1 MMKTFIIKNSLL
13 CDHRGKQQNDIQIEN
28 GKITRI
34 APRIDGENI
43 LDTSSCILLPACIDL
58 NIRTKNDTQ
67 KGLQN
72 LEKKAITGGVGTIAL
87 STQAKSLELFKF
99 FNTQS
104 PVSFLPSIIPYIQG
118 KIQEVS
124 QLHNNGSVALSLDT
138 SIPSEAL
145 ICLYKY
151 AKMLS
156 LPCLC
161 SFFSE
166 GANIQSEMSYQMG
179 LSGISEYIEKMD
191 FSRLIPLIE
200 NIQIPTL
207 FQALSNFSL
216 FEDIQSY
223 PLIQGEV
230 SIHHL
235 LLNEEKIQGYNT
247 WAKLKP
253 PLSTKQTQQ
262 KFLREIHKVDM
273 FTSLHREFSQS
284 SKEQTFEDADFGV
297 DCLEFYFP
305 LLFTEL
311 VKTHHLSLEELS
323 AKTAFNQAQ
332 FLKLNQG
339 EIEVGREASLIL
351 INPNESF
358 ELSHPLYGEK
368 KLFGKIKAFISPRF
382 GFQKV

>member
-1 MMKTFIIKNSLL
+1 MRNFIIKNASL
-13 CDHRGKQQNDIQIEN
+13 CDHRGQYQADIKIKE
-28 GKITRI
+28 GKIAQISSTLNGDNVF
-34 APRIDGENI
+34 DG
-43 LDTSSCILLPACIDL
+43 SSCILLPSCIDL
-58 NIRTKNDTQ
+58 NIRIKNYTQ
-67 KGLQN
+67 KGFQS
-72 LEKKAITGGVGTIAL
+72 LEQKAMHGGIGTIVLA
-87 STQAKSLELFKF
+87 THPNHLELFKF

-104 PVSFLPSIIPYIQG
+104 HISFLPSITPYIQE

-124 QLHNNGSVALSLDT
+124 QLHHNGAVALSLDT

-145 ICLYKY
+145 ICLYQY

-161 SFFSE
+161 SFFSK
-166 GANIQSEMSYQMG
+166 GANIQSEMSYKMG
-179 LSGISEYIEKMD
+179 LSGIPPYTEEMD

-200 NIQIPTL
+200 AIQIPTL
-207 FQALSNFSL
+207 FQALSNASL
-216 FEDIQSY
+216 FERIQSCSS
-223 PLIQGEV
+223 IQSEV

-247 WAKLKP
+247 WAKLNP
-253 PLSTKQTQQ
+253 PLSTMQTQKSFLQEIQ
-262 KFLREIHKVDM
+262 KLDM
-273 FTSLHREFSQS
+273 ITSLHREFSQN